1 MANWYAS
8 IAASAAGLHTCA
20 ITEPAF
26 VRVSV
31 SAAQTALDALKSS
44 SRVRFEIISDD
55 LGASQLP
62 AFVKTPST
70 IT

>member
-1 MANWYAS
+1 M
-8 IAASAAGLHTCA
+8 
-20 ITEPAF
+20 
-26 VRVSV
+26 RVSV